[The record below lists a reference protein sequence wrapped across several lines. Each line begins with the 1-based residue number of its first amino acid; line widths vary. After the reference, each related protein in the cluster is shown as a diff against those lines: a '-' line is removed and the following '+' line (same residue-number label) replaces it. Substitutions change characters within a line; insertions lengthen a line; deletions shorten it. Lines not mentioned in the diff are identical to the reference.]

1 MHLLMVLY
9 AKDIVEKDILAV
21 PAGTS
26 VLEAARAMRD
36 GRHGFVIVA
45 TADGKPEGIATEWDF
60 LARVVAED
68 RDPEAVRLEEIMTR
82 NLVSVDPAV
91 GIDKVAQIMVS
102 QGTRRVL
109 VVKDGKILGVIE
121 AKTIL
126 ARMKEYV
133 DRLSAQI
140 ARTQTPMF

>member
-9 AKDIVEKDILAV
+9 ARDIVEKDILAV

>member
-1 MHLLMVLY
+1 MVLY
-9 AKDIVEKDILAV
+9 AKDIVEKDFLSA

-26 VLEAARAMRD
+26 VLEAARMMRD
-36 GRHGFVIVA
+36 SGRGFVIVA
-45 TADGKPEGIATEWDF
+45 TPEGKPAGVATEWDV
-60 LARVVAED
+60 LARVTAED
-68 RDPEAVRLEEIMTR
+68 RDPEAVRLEEIMSR
-82 NLVSVDPAV
+82 NLVSVDANA
-91 GIDKVAQIMVS
+91 GIDQVAQIMAS

-109 VVKDGKILGVIE
+109 VVKDGKILGVIQ

-126 ARMKEYV
+126 ARMKEYI

>member
-1 MHLLMVLY
+1 MVLY
-9 AKDIVEKDILAV
+9 AKDIVEKDFLSV

-26 VLEAARAMRD
+26 VLEAARMMRD

-45 TADGKPEGIATEWDF
+45 TAEGKPEGIATEWDF
-60 LARVVAED
+60 LAHVVAED
-68 RDPEAVRLEEIMTR
+68 RDPEAVRLEEIMSR
-82 NLVSVDPAV
+82 NLVSVDANA
-91 GIDKVAQIMVS
+91 GIDQVAQMMV
-102 QGTRRVL
+102 GKGIRRVL

-126 ARMKEYV
+126 ARMKAYL
-133 DRLSAQI
+133 DRVSAQI

>member
-1 MHLLMVLY
+1 MWPAMVLY
-9 AKDIVEKDILAV
+9 AKDIVETGFLSV

-26 VLEAARAMRD
+26 VLEAARAMRE

-60 LARVVAED
+60 VARVVAED
-68 RDPEAVRLEEIMTR
+68 RDPEAVRLEEIMSR
-82 NLVSVDPAV
+82 NLLSVDANT
-91 GIDKVAQIMVS
+91 GIDAVAQLMVE

-126 ARMKEYV
+126 ARMKAYV
-133 DRLSAQI
+133 DRISAQI
-140 ARTQTPMF
+140 ARSQTPMF

>member
-1 MHLLMVLY
+1 MVLY
-9 AKDIVEKDILAV
+9 AKDIVEKDFLSL

-26 VLEAARAMRD
+26 VLEAAQRMRES
-36 GRHGFVIVA
+36 RHGFVIVS
-45 TADGKPEGIATEWDF
+45 TAEGRPAGIVTEWDF
-60 LARVVAED
+60 VVHVIAED
-68 RDPEAVRLEEIMTR
+68 RDPEAVRLEEIMSR
-82 NLVSVDPAV
+82 NLVSVDA
-91 GIDKVAQIMVS
+91 GAGMDQVAQIMAR

-109 VVKDGKILGVIE
+109 VVGDARILGVIE

-126 ARMKEYV
+126 ARMKDYI

>member
-1 MHLLMVLY
+1 MVLY
-9 AKDIVEKDILAV
+9 AKDIVEKDFLSL

-26 VLEAARAMRD
+26 VLEAAQAMRE

-82 NLVSVDPAV
+82 NLVSVDANA
-91 GIDKVAQIMVS
+91 GFDAVAQLMV
-102 QGTRRVL
+102 QRGTRRVL
-109 VVKDGKILGVIE
+109 VVKDSKILGVIE
-121 AKTIL
+121 AKTIMS
-126 ARMKEYV
+126 RMKDYV

>member
-1 MHLLMVLY
+1 MVLY
-9 AKDIVEKDILAV
+9 AKDIVEKNILSV

-26 VLEAARAMRD
+26 VLEAAKAMRE
-36 GRHGFVIVA
+36 GGHGFVIVA

-60 LARVVAED
+60 LAHVVAED
-68 RDPEAVRLEEIMTR
+68 RDPEAVRLEEIMSR
-82 NLVSVDPAV
+82 NLVSVDAGV
-91 GIDKVAQIMVS
+91 GIDRVAQIMVG

>member
-1 MHLLMVLY
+1 MVLY
-9 AKDIVEKDILAV
+9 AKDIVEKNILSV

-26 VLEAARAMRD
+26 VLEAAKAMRE
-36 GRHGFVIVA
+36 GGHGFVIVA

-68 RDPEAVRLEEIMTR
+68 RDPEAVRLEEIMSR
-82 NLVSVDPAV
+82 NLVSVDAGV
-91 GIDKVAQIMVS
+91 GIDKVAQIMVG

-133 DRLSAQI
+133 DRVNAQI

>member
-1 MHLLMVLY
+1 MVLY
-9 AKDIVEKDILAV
+9 AKDIVEKDFLSV

-26 VLEAARAMRD
+26 VLEAARLMRD

-45 TADGKPEGIATEWDF
+45 TAEGKPEGIATEWDF
-60 LARVVAED
+60 VVHVVAED
-68 RDPEAVRLEEIMTR
+68 RDPEAVRLEEIMSR
-82 NLVSVDPAV
+82 NLISIEANT
-91 GIDKVAQIMVS
+91 GIDQVAQMMVG
-102 QGTRRVL
+102 QGIRRVL

-126 ARMKEYV
+126 ARMKAYV

>member
-1 MHLLMVLY
+1 MVLY
-9 AKDIVEKDILAV
+9 AKDIVEKDFLSV
-21 PAGTS
+21 PSGTS
-26 VLEAARAMRD
+26 VLDVARVMRD

-60 LARVVAED
+60 VARVVAED
-68 RDPEAVRLEEIMTR
+68 RDPEALRIEEIMSR
-82 NLVSVDPAV
+82 NLVSVDAGA
-91 GIDKVAQIMVS
+91 GIDQVS
-102 QGTRRVL
+102 QMMVDRGTRRVL
-109 VVKDGKILGVIE
+109 VVKDGRILGVIE

-126 ARMKEYV
+126 TRMKAYV